1 MAGLG
6 QLSARERSG
15 GLLKTGD
22 SLSGR
27 CLLSVSGR
35 LLHLD
40 LMKRHWT
47 IPVPLSAFSR
57 LKEQNECRGVESA
70 ASQISGPPGEVLSTM
85 MQMIADTLQRIK
97 ECAPLLLA

>member
-1 MAGLG
+1 M
-6 QLSARERSG
+6 
-15 GLLKTGD
+15 
-22 SLSGR
+22 
-27 CLLSVSGR
+27 
-35 LLHLD
+35 
-40 LMKRHWT
+40 
-47 IPVPLSAFSR
+47 PLSAFPR